1 MYIRNLAV
9 FLSAVCILPSA
20 GWAQSDL
27 AKGASRVPET
37 IERVTRAT
45 SKAIGRAAPKGV
57 RYAGANPFRTS
68 TFTRMGN
75 QRAMDQATTTTR
87 KKLWARLNQQ
97 ILTKSDVAD
106 MQFQVLKTSWS
117 EEEFR
122 LVALKYLPILPWKHN
137 YSLLPSL
144 QEHAVGVYRNVIAD
158 YKGASSFAQE
168 KDLESWAQMI
178 SAVSN
183 LGFFGVKQDADILVK
198 VYEKVP
204 PQAKKVTALAINRA
218 LLCLDATEENA
229 LFSQLAAE
237 DGVLSEEF
245 ALGMENRTEAVSS
258 SPQEEEKMRQAVAKF
273 HPVATLHFNPSSEV
287 TTQWMVLNQ
296 DIRRAEDLVDWR
308 GFTNWQEGQLAN
320 LDIPSLN
327 EILTRPDSPY
337 FQDLSQQEA
346 ANWVHAAR
354 IVLARKFEETYPQLA
369 EEVDVYEV
377 AQNLDF
383 NGVSN
388 PWEKLHEVVEKE
400 VREKNRKYLEGK
412 RSEFTE
418 LLDNLVA
425 NVENFS
431 TVQAEFVKLFEQFP
445 EYDWGNLPNRF
456 AEAEDRLPVVRLQK
470 EGTKKEEFT
479 AFLEKDVTVLQ
490 LRDAMVTFK
499 TRAAQKIYNWEDLP
513 FLFYKKI
520 NNVLLSA
527 YPPRTLAEE
536 KAVEELIGYQAD
548 FYRSA
553 LSVPLYK
560 SKITSADAST
570 WERLK
575 NKFPNSGNDD
585 ISALVEQRIEEDNML
600 RRYKQD
606 FRSEYA
612 SFDKDFWRW
621 RKNFDSYLSLKQIYP
636 DYRFGVGQSHF
647 ENQRRA
653 MLTNALPPR
662 IDLEDLDNGG
672 SIDSEPLWKERRDQ
686 VYSLAEQYN
695 TRRVECLIQLYVT
708 DVAYLEE
715 TVKLRRAELK
725 KLYDDVLSRDRVL
738 REDMKA
744 AVAKQKEAA
753 KPEAKAE
760 AKPETKAEAKK
771 EEAAKQKE
779 NIFSRWWKWL
789 RSH

>member
-20 GWAQSDL
+20 GWAQDKL
-27 AKGASRVPET
+27 VKGARRAPEAV
-37 IERVTRAT
+37 ERAT
-45 SKAIGRAAPKGV
+45 SKAIKRATPKGV
-57 RYAGANPFRTS
+57 RYAGPNSCNTLAFE
-68 TFTRMGN
+68 RMVH
-75 QRAMDQATTTTR
+75 QQAMHRATPTTR
-87 KKLWARLNQQ
+87 TELWARLNKN
-97 ILTKSDVAD
+97 ILSKSAVAD
-106 MQFQVLKTSWS
+106 MQFQVLKTSWA

-122 LVALKYLPILPWKHN
+122 LVALKYLPTLPLKHN

-144 QEHAVGVYRNVIAD
+144 QEQAVCVYRNVIAD

-258 SPQEEEKMRQAVAKF
+258 SPQEEEKMLQAVAKF
-273 HPVATLHFNPSSEV
+273 HPVATLHFHPSSTV
-287 TTQWMVLNQ
+287 TTQWMEMNQ
-296 DIRRAEDLVDWR
+296 AIRRAEHPVDLT
-308 GFTNWQEGQLAN
+308 GFSTWQEGQLAM
-320 LDIPSLN
+320 DIPSLN

-400 VREKNRKYLEGK
+400 VSEKNRKYLEGK

-520 NNVLLSA
+520 NNVLLSE
-527 YPPRTLAEE
+527 YTPRTLAEE

-560 SKITSADAST
+560 SKITRADAST

-585 ISALVEQRIEEDNML
+585 ISALFEQRIEEDNML
-600 RRYKQD
+600 QNFKED

-621 RKNFDSYLSLKQIYP
+621 RKDFDSYLSLQQTYP
-636 DYRFGVGQSHF
+636 DYDFGVDRRHF
-647 ENQRRA
+647 ERE
-653 MLTNALPPR
+653 LEFLLLLALPR
-662 IDLEDLDNGG
+662 KIYLEGLNKSWR
-672 SIDSEPLWKERRDQ
+672 SIASEPLWKERRHQ
-686 VYSLAEQYN
+686 VSSLAKQYN
-695 TRRVECLIQLYVT
+695 TRLDECLSELYVT
-708 DVAYLEE
+708 DVADLEE
-715 TVKLRRAELK
+715 MVKLRRAELQK
-725 KLYDDVLSRDRVL
+725 IHDDVLSRDRVL

-753 KPEAKAE
+753 KPEE
-760 AKPETKAEAKK
+760 AP
-771 EEAAKQKE
+771 KQEE
-779 NIFSRWWKWL
+779 NIFSRWWKRL
-789 RSH
+789 TSH

>member
-1 MYIRNLAV
+1 M
-9 FLSAVCILPSA
+9 
-20 GWAQSDL
+20 
-27 AKGASRVPET
+27 
-37 IERVTRAT
+37 
-45 SKAIGRAAPKGV
+45 
-57 RYAGANPFRTS
+57 
-68 TFTRMGN
+68 
-75 QRAMDQATTTTR
+75 
-87 KKLWARLNQQ
+87 
-97 ILTKSDVAD
+97 
-106 MQFQVLKTSWS
+106 
-117 EEEFR
+117 
-122 LVALKYLPILPWKHN
+122 
-137 YSLLPSL
+137 
-144 QEHAVGVYRNVIAD
+144 IAD

-229 LFSQLAAE
+229 LFSQLAAK
-237 DGVLSEEF
+237 DGVLTEEF

-273 HPVATLHFNPSSEV
+273 HPVATLHFDPSSEV

-296 DIRRAEDLVDWR
+296 DIRRAEHLVDWR
-308 GFTNWQEGQLAN
+308 GFTNWQEGELAN

-400 VREKNRKYLEGK
+400 
-412 RSEFTE
+412 
-418 LLDNLVA
+418 LVA
-425 NVENFS
+425 NKRTENI
-431 TVQAEFVKLFEQFP
+431 
-445 EYDWGNLPNRF
+445 
-456 AEAEDRLPVVRLQK
+456 LPVVRQQK
-470 EGTKKEEFT
+470 EVSELNAKKEEFA
-479 AFLEKDVTVLQ
+479 AFLEKDVTVRQ
-490 LRDAMVTFK
+490 LRDEMVKFK
-499 TRAAQKIYNWEDLP
+499 TLAAQKIYNWEDLP

-520 NNVLLSA
+520 NNVLLSE
-527 YPPRTLAEE
+527 YTPRTLADE
-536 KAVEELIGYQAD
+536 KAVEDLIGYQAD

-585 ISALVEQRIEEDNML
+585 ISALFEQRIEEDNML
-600 RRYKQD
+600 QNFKED
-606 FRSEYA
+606 FRSEYT
-612 SFDKDFWRW
+612 SFDKNFWRW
-621 RKNFDSYLSLKQIYP
+621 RNNFDSYLSLQQTYP
-636 DYRFGVGQSHF
+636 DYDFGVGQSHF

-653 MLTNALPPR
+653 LLTNALPPE
-662 IDLEDLDNGG
+662 IILKDLDNGW

-686 VYSLAEQYN
+686 VYSLARQYN
-695 TRRVECLIQLYVT
+695 TRRSECLSELYDT
-708 DVAYLEE
+708 DHADLEE
-715 TVKLRRAELK
+715 AVKLRRAELK
-725 KLYDDVLSRDRVL
+725 ELYDDVLSRNRVL
-738 REDMKA
+738 REDIQA
-744 AVAKQKEAA
+744 AG
-753 KPEAKAE
+753 
-760 AKPETKAEAKK
+760 AKK
-771 EEAAKQKE
+771 EEAAKQEE
-779 NIFSRWWKWL
+779 NVFSRWWKRL